1 MDERLP
7 SGHAPLDEI
16 LSGGLP
22 ANAITLLMGRP
33 GSGKT
38 ILAQQYAFRN
48 GRPGRPAIYLSTVS
62 EPLEKIVRFG
72 QSLSFF
78 DTAAIGT
85 SILYEDL
92 GATVNRDGLSGA
104 AEYLGRLVRDRRPT
118 LIVIDSFKALEAFA
132 PDGRDFRKFLHE
144 LAGRL
149 GAFPAA
155 SLWVG
160 EYEDAEIASTAEF
173 AVADAILSLTSE
185 RIGQREARFLQVKKL
200 RGSSFRS
207 GQHAYRLT
215 ADGLRLF
222 PRLADTPVGDGYTLG
237 DTRLSSG
244 ISALDQ
250 MLAEGYWPGAST
262 LIAGP
267 SGSGKTL
274 MGLHFVMNG
283 ARQGQPGVI
292 ATLQENPTQL
302 QRMLAGFDWSLREP
316 NVEVMY
322 RSPVDIYID
331 EWVYDLMGTVERT
344 KARRVLIDS
353 LGDLR
358 ISAGDEIR
366 FHEFIYSIVQRFSRQ
381 GVSVLMTSE
390 VARLFGA
397 DRTSDSAVSAL
408 ADNIV
413 MLSYQQERDTI
424 SRTMAVMKTR
434 ASRHDPAVRT
444 FVIGPQG
451 ITLDEPPT
459 ATKDAHQSDS
469 GLTSVP
475 TP

>member
-1 MDERLP
+1 VDDRLL
-7 SGHAPLDEI
+7 SGHAPLDEV
-16 LSGGLP
+16 LGGGLP
-22 ANAITLLMGRP
+22 ANAISLIMGRP
-33 GSGKT
+33 GTGKT

-48 GRPGRPAIYLSTVS
+48 ARPERPAVYFSTVS
-62 EPLEKIVRFG
+62 EPLEKIARFG
-72 QSLSFF
+72 QSLAFF

-85 SILYEDL
+85 SVFYEDL
-92 GATVNRDGLSGA
+92 GATLHQGGLGGV
-104 AEYLGRLVRDRRPT
+104 AERLGSTVRERRPG
-118 LIVIDSFKALEAFA
+118 LIVIDSFKALQAFA
-132 PDGRDFRKFLHE
+132 ADYGEFRKFLHE

-149 GAFPAA
+149 GAFPTA

-160 EYEDAEIASTAEF
+160 EYEDAEIASMAEF
-173 AVADAILSLTSE
+173 AVADAILSLTTE
-185 RIGQREARFLQVKKL
+185 RVGQREARFFQVKKL
-200 RGSSFRS
+200 RGSAFRS
-207 GQHAYRLT
+207 GQHAYRLS
-215 ADGLRLF
+215 ASGLHLF
-222 PRLADTPVGDGYTLG
+222 PRLADAPIDQGYPMG
-237 DTRLSSG
+237 ETRLSSG

-250 MLAEGYWPGAST
+250 MLADGYWPGAST

-292 ATLQENPTQL
+292 ATLQENPSQL
-302 QRMLAGFDWSLREP
+302 QRVLAGFGWSPRQP

-331 EWVYDLMGTVERT
+331 EWVYDLMDTVERT

-366 FHEFIYSIVQRFSRQ
+366 FHEFTYSIVQRFSRQ

-390 VARLFGA
+390 IRRLFGSE
-397 DRTSDSAVSAL
+397 RLSDSDLSPL
-408 ADNIV
+408 ADNVV
-413 MLSYQQERDTI
+413 MLSYQRERDTI
-424 SRTMAVMKTR
+424 GRTIAVIKTR
-434 ASRHDPAVRT
+434 ASRHDPTVRK
-444 FVIGPQG
+444 FVIGPEG
-451 ITLDEPPT
+451 IVLDEFVP
-459 ATKDAHQSDS
+459 ATEDSQQDDS
-469 GLTSVP
+469 GLASVP

>member
-1 MDERLP
+1 MDDRLL

-16 LSGGLP
+16 LGGGLP
-22 ANAITLLMGRP
+22 ANAISLIMGRP
-33 GSGKT
+33 GTGKT

-48 GRPGRPAIYLSTVS
+48 GRPERPAIYFSTVS
-62 EPLEKIVRFG
+62 EPLEKIARFG
-72 QSLSFF
+72 QSLTFF

-85 SILYEDL
+85 SVFYEDL
-92 GATVNRDGLSGA
+92 GATLYQGGLGDV
-104 AEYLGRLVRDRRPT
+104 AERLGRTVRERHPG
-118 LIVIDSFKALEAFA
+118 LIVIDSFKALQAFA
-132 PDGRDFRKFLHE
+132 ADYTEFRKFLHQ

-160 EYEDAEIASTAEF
+160 EYEDAEIASMAEF

-185 RIGQREARFLQVKKL
+185 RVGQREARFFQVKKL
-200 RGSSFRS
+200 RGSAFRS
-207 GQHAYRLT
+207 GQHAYRLS
-215 ADGLRLF
+215 ASGLHLF
-222 PRLADTPVGDGYTLG
+222 PRLADAPIGQDYQMAEI
-237 DTRLSSG
+237 RLSSG
-244 ISALDQ
+244 IAALDQ
-250 MLAEGYWPGAST
+250 MLADGYWPGAST

-283 ARQGQPGVI
+283 ARHGQPGVI

-302 QRMLAGFDWSLREP
+302 QRVLAGFGWSLREP

-331 EWVYDLMGTVERT
+331 EWVYELMHTVERT

-366 FHEFIYSIVQRFSRQ
+366 FHEFTYSIVQRFSQQ

-390 VARLFGA
+390 IPRLFGSE
-397 DRTSDSAVSAL
+397 RISDSEVSSL
-408 ADNIV
+408 ADNVV
-413 MLSYQQERDTI
+413 MLSYQRERDTI
-424 SRTMAVMKTR
+424 GRTMAVIKTR
-434 ASRHDPAVRT
+434 ASRHDPTIRK
-444 FVIGPQG
+444 FVIGPEG
-451 ITLDEPPT
+451 IVLDELVPALEDPQQ
-459 ATKDAHQSDS
+459 DDN
-469 GLTSVP
+469 GLANVS

>member
-1 MDERLP
+1 VDDRLP
-7 SGHAPLDEI
+7 SGHAPLDEV
-16 LSGGLP
+16 LGGGLP
-22 ANAITLLMGRP
+22 ASAISLVMGRP

-48 GRPGRPAIYLSTVS
+48 GRPDRPAVYLSTVS

-72 QSLSFF
+72 QSLAFF
-78 DTAAIGT
+78 DTAVVGT
-85 SILYEDL
+85 SVLYEDL
-92 GATVNRDGLSGA
+92 GATVNQDGLAGV
-104 AEYLGRLVRDRRPT
+104 AEQIGRTVRERRPG
-118 LIVIDSFKALEAFA
+118 LIVIDSFKALQAFA
-132 PDGRDFRKFLHE
+132 ANYGEFRKFLHE

-160 EYEDAEIASTAEF
+160 EYEDAEITSMAEF
-173 AVADAILSLTSE
+173 AVSDAIVSLTTE

-200 RGSSFRS
+200 RGSGYRS

-222 PRLADTPVGDGYTLG
+222 PRLADTPVGQGYALG
-237 DTRLSSG
+237 DIRLSSG
-244 ISALDQ
+244 IPALDD
-250 MLAEGYWPGAST
+250 MLADGYWPGAAT

-302 QRMLAGFDWSLREP
+302 QRVLAGFGWSLHEP

-331 EWVYDLMGTVERT
+331 EWVYDLMDTVERT
-344 KARRVLIDS
+344 RARRVLIDS
-353 LGDLR
+353 LADLR
-358 ISAGDEIR
+358 VSAGDDIR

-390 VARLFGA
+390 ISRLFGT
-397 DRTSDSAVSAL
+397 DRLSDSAVSPL
-408 ADNIV
+408 ADNVVI
-413 MLSYQQERDTI
+413 LGYRQERDTI
-424 SRTMAVMKTR
+424 SRTIAVIKTR
-434 ASRHDPAVRT
+434 ASRHDPAVRK
-444 FVIGPQG
+444 FVIGTKG
-451 ITLDEPPT
+451 IVLAEFRP
-459 ATKDAHQSDS
+459 ATEDAHQSDDS
-469 GLTSVP
+469 LASVRSP
-475 TP
+475 

>member
-1 MDERLP
+1 MDDRLL

-16 LSGGLP
+16 LGGGLP
-22 ANAITLLMGRP
+22 ANAISLIMGRP
-33 GSGKT
+33 GTGKT

-48 GRPGRPAIYLSTVS
+48 GRPERPAIYFSTVS
-62 EPLEKIVRFG
+62 EPLEKIARFG
-72 QSLSFF
+72 QSLTFF

-85 SILYEDL
+85 SVFYEDL
-92 GATVNRDGLSGA
+92 GATLYQGGLGDV
-104 AEYLGRLVRDRRPT
+104 AERLGRTVRERHPG
-118 LIVIDSFKALEAFA
+118 LIVIDSFKALQAFA
-132 PDGRDFRKFLHE
+132 ADYTEFRKFLHQ

-160 EYEDAEIASTAEF
+160 EYEDAEIASMAEF

-185 RIGQREARFLQVKKL
+185 RVGQREARFFQVKKL
-200 RGSSFRS
+200 RGSAFRS
-207 GQHAYRLT
+207 GQHAYRLS
-215 ADGLRLF
+215 ASGLHLF
-222 PRLADTPVGDGYTLG
+222 PRLADAPIEQDYQLG
-237 DTRLSSG
+237 ETRLSSG

-250 MLAEGYWPGAST
+250 MLADGYWPGAST

-292 ATLQENPTQL
+292 AALQENPTQL
-302 QRMLAGFDWSLREP
+302 QRVLAGFGWSLREQ

-331 EWVYDLMGTVERT
+331 EWVYELMHTVERT

-366 FHEFIYSIVQRFSRQ
+366 FHEFTYSIVQRFSQQ

-390 VARLFGA
+390 IPNLFGSE
-397 DRTSDSAVSAL
+397 RISDSEVSTL
-408 ADNIV
+408 ADNVV
-413 MLSYQQERDTI
+413 MLGYQREGDTI
-424 SRTMAVMKTR
+424 GRTMAVIKTR
-434 ASRHDPAVRT
+434 ASRHDPTVRK
-444 FVIGPQG
+444 FVIGPEG
-451 ITLDEPPT
+451 IVLDEFVPAPE
-459 ATKDAHQSDS
+459 DPQQDDN
-469 GLTSVP
+469 GLAV
-475 TP
+475 

>member
-1 MDERLP
+1 MDDRLL

-16 LSGGLP
+16 LGGGLP
-22 ANAITLLMGRP
+22 ANAISLIMGRP

-38 ILAQQYAFRN
+38 ILAQQYAFQN
-48 GRPGRPAIYLSTVS
+48 GRPGRPAIYFSTVS

-72 QSLSFF
+72 QSLTFF

-85 SILYEDL
+85 SIFYEDL
-92 GATVNRDGLSGA
+92 GATVHQHGLSGVT
-104 AEYLGRLVRDRRPT
+104 EQLGRMVRERRPG
-118 LIVIDSFKALEAFA
+118 LIVIDSFKALQAFA
-132 PDGRDFRKFLHE
+132 RDYGEFRKFLHE

-160 EYEDAEIASTAEF
+160 EYEDAETASMAEF

-185 RIGQREARFLQVKKL
+185 QIGQREARFLQVKKL
-200 RGSSFRS
+200 RGSAFRS
-207 GQHAYRLT
+207 GQHAYRPT
-215 ADGLRLF
+215 ASGLHLF
-222 PRLADTPVGDGYTLG
+222 PRLADAPIDEDYTLNG
-237 DTRLSSG
+237 TRLSSG
-244 ISALDQ
+244 ITALDQ
-250 MLAEGYWPGAST
+250 MLADGYWPGAST

-283 ARQGQPGVI
+283 ATQGQPGVI

-302 QRMLAGFDWSLREP
+302 QRVLAGFGWSLREP

-331 EWVYDLMGTVERT
+331 EWVYDLMDTVERT

-353 LGDLR
+353 LADLR

-366 FHEFIYSIVQRFSRQ
+366 FHEFVYSIVQRFSRQ

-390 VARLFGA
+390 TPRLFGA
-397 DRTSDSAVSAL
+397 DRISDFAVSPL
-408 ADNIV
+408 ADNVV
-413 MLSYQQERDTI
+413 MLSYLRERDTI
-424 SRTMAVMKTR
+424 SRTIAVMKTR
-434 ASRHDPAVRT
+434 ASRHDPTVRT
-444 FVIGPQG
+444 FVIGSQG
-451 ITLDEPPT
+451 IVLDELPP
-459 ATKDAHQSDS
+459 ATEA
-469 GLTSVP
+469 L
-475 TP
+475 

>member
-1 MDERLP
+1 MDDRLL

-16 LSGGLP
+16 LGGGLP
-22 ANAITLLMGRP
+22 ANAISLIMGRP
-33 GSGKT
+33 GTGKT

-48 GRPGRPAIYLSTVS
+48 GRPERPAIYFSTVS
-62 EPLEKIVRFG
+62 EPLEKIARFG
-72 QSLSFF
+72 QSLGFF

-85 SILYEDL
+85 SVFYEDL
-92 GATVNRDGLSGA
+92 GATLHQGGLGDV
-104 AEYLGRLVRDRRPT
+104 AERLGRTVRERRPG
-118 LIVIDSFKALEAFA
+118 LIVIDSFKALQAFA
-132 PDGRDFRKFLHE
+132 ADYGEFRKFLHE

-160 EYEDAEIASTAEF
+160 EYEDAEIASMAEF

-185 RIGQREARFLQVKKL
+185 RVGQREARFFQVKKL
-200 RGSSFRS
+200 RGSAFRS
-207 GQHAYRLT
+207 GQHAYRLS
-215 ADGLRLF
+215 ASGLHLF
-222 PRLADTPVGDGYTLG
+222 PRLADAPIEQDYQLG
-237 DTRLSSG
+237 ETRLSSG

-250 MLAEGYWPGAST
+250 MLADGYWPGAST

-292 ATLQENPTQL
+292 AALQENPTQL
-302 QRMLAGFDWSLREP
+302 QRVLAGFGWSLREQ

-331 EWVYDLMGTVERT
+331 EWVYELMHTVERT

-366 FHEFIYSIVQRFSRQ
+366 FHEFTYSIVQRFSQQ

-390 VARLFGA
+390 IPRLFGSE
-397 DRTSDSAVSAL
+397 RISDSEVSTL
-408 ADNIV
+408 ADNVV
-413 MLSYQQERDTI
+413 MLGYQRERDTI
-424 SRTMAVMKTR
+424 GRTMAVIKTR
-434 ASRHDPAVRT
+434 ASRHDPTIRK
-444 FVIGPQG
+444 FVIGPEG
-451 ITLDEPPT
+451 IVLDEFVPAPE
-459 ATKDAHQSDS
+459 DPQQDDN
-469 GLTSVP
+469 GLAV
-475 TP
+475 

>member
-451 ITLDEPPT
+451 IVLDEPPS
-459 ATKDAHQSDS
+459 AIQDAHQSDS

>member
-1 MDERLP
+1 MDDRLL
-7 SGHAPLDEI
+7 SGHAPLDQI
-16 LSGGLP
+16 LGGGLP
-22 ANAITLLMGRP
+22 ANAISLIMGRP
-33 GSGKT
+33 GTGKT

-48 GRPGRPAIYLSTVS
+48 GRPERPAIYFSTVS
-62 EPLEKIVRFG
+62 EPLEKIARFG
-72 QSLSFF
+72 QSLGFF

-85 SILYEDL
+85 SVFYEDL
-92 GATVNRDGLSGA
+92 GATLHQGGLGDV
-104 AEYLGRLVRDRRPT
+104 AERLGRTVRERRPG
-118 LIVIDSFKALEAFA
+118 LIVIDSFKALQAFA
-132 PDGRDFRKFLHE
+132 ADYGEFRKFLHE

-160 EYEDAEIASTAEF
+160 EYEDAEIASMAEF

-185 RIGQREARFLQVKKL
+185 RVGQREARFFQVKKL
-200 RGSSFRS
+200 RGSAFRS
-207 GQHAYRLT
+207 GQHAYRLS
-215 ADGLRLF
+215 ASGLHLF
-222 PRLADTPVGDGYTLG
+222 PRLADAPIEQDYQLG
-237 DTRLSSG
+237 ETRLSSG

-250 MLAEGYWPGAST
+250 MLADGYWPGAST

-292 ATLQENPTQL
+292 AALQENPTQL
-302 QRMLAGFDWSLREP
+302 QRVLAGFGWSLREQ

-331 EWVYDLMGTVERT
+331 EWVYELMHTVERT

-366 FHEFIYSIVQRFSRQ
+366 FHEFTYSIVQRFSQQ

-390 VARLFGA
+390 IPRLFGSE
-397 DRTSDSAVSAL
+397 RISDSEVSSL
-408 ADNIV
+408 ADNVV
-413 MLSYQQERDTI
+413 MLSYQRERDTI
-424 SRTMAVMKTR
+424 GRTMAVIKTR
-434 ASRHDPAVRT
+434 ASRHDPTIRK
-444 FVIGPQG
+444 FVIGPEG
-451 ITLDEPPT
+451 IVLDEFVPAPE
-459 ATKDAHQSDS
+459 DPQQDDN
-469 GLTSVP
+469 GLAV
-475 TP
+475 

>member
-1 MDERLP
+1 MDDRLL

-16 LSGGLP
+16 LGGGLP
-22 ANAITLLMGRP
+22 ANAISLIMGRP

-48 GRPGRPAIYLSTVS
+48 AQPGRPAIYFSTVS

-72 QSLSFF
+72 QSLTFF

-85 SILYEDL
+85 SVFYEDL
-92 GATVNRDGLSGA
+92 GTTVHQHGLSGVT
-104 AEYLGRLVRDRRPT
+104 EQLGHMVRERRPG
-118 LIVIDSFKALEAFA
+118 LIVIDSFKALQAFA
-132 PDGRDFRKFLHE
+132 RNYGEFRKFLHE

-160 EYEDAEIASTAEF
+160 EYEDAETAAMAEF

-200 RGSSFRS
+200 RGSAFRS

-215 ADGLRLF
+215 ASGLHLF
-222 PRLADTPVGDGYTLG
+222 PRLADTPIDEDYTLNG
-237 DTRLSSG
+237 TRVSSG

-250 MLAEGYWPGAST
+250 MLADGYWPGAST

-283 ARQGQPGVI
+283 ASQGQPGVI

-302 QRMLAGFDWSLREP
+302 QRVLAGFGWSLREP

-331 EWVYDLMGTVERT
+331 EWVYDLMDTVERT
-344 KARRVLIDS
+344 QARRVLIDS
-353 LGDLR
+353 LADLR

-366 FHEFIYSIVQRFSRQ
+366 FHEFVYSIVQRFSRQ

-390 VARLFGA
+390 TPRLFGA
-397 DRTSDSAVSAL
+397 DRISDFAVSPL
-408 ADNIV
+408 ADNVV
-413 MLSYQQERDTI
+413 MLSYQRERDTI

-434 ASRHDPAVRT
+434 ASRHDPTVRT
-444 FVIGPQG
+444 FVIGSQG
-451 ITLDEPPT
+451 IVLDELPA
-459 ATKDAHQSDS
+459 ATEDSRQNDSDPA
-469 GLTSVP
+469 SVP
-475 TP
+475 AP

>member
-1 MDERLP
+1 VDDRLL
-7 SGHAPLDEI
+7 SGHAALDAV
-16 LSGGLP
+16 LGGGLP
-22 ANAITLLMGRP
+22 ANAISLIMGRP
-33 GSGKT
+33 GTGKT

-48 GRPGRPAIYLSTVS
+48 AQPGRPAVYFSTVS
-62 EPLEKIVRFG
+62 EPLEKIARFG
-72 QSLSFF
+72 QSLAFF

-85 SILYEDL
+85 SVFYEDL
-92 GATVNRDGLSGA
+92 GAIVNQGGLKGV
-104 AEYLGRLVRDRRPT
+104 AEQLGRTLRERRPG
-118 LIVIDSFKALEAFA
+118 LIVIDSFKALQAFA
-132 PDGRDFRKFLHE
+132 ADYGEFRKFLHE

-160 EYEDAEIASTAEF
+160 EYEDAEIASMAEF

-185 RIGQREARFLQVKKL
+185 RVGQREARFFQVKKL
-200 RGSSFRS
+200 RGSAFRS

-215 ADGLRLF
+215 ANGLRLF
-222 PRLADTPVGDGYTLG
+222 PRLADAPIGRDYSLG

-250 MLAEGYWPGAST
+250 MLADGYRPGAST

-292 ATLQENPTQL
+292 ATMQENPTQL
-302 QRMLAGFDWSLREP
+302 QRVLAGFGWSLHEP
-316 NVEVMY
+316 SVEVMY

-331 EWVYDLMGTVERT
+331 EWVYELMDTVERT

-353 LGDLR
+353 LADLR
-358 ISAGDEIR
+358 ISAGDEVR
-366 FHEFIYSIVQRFSRQ
+366 FHEFTYSVVQRFSRQ

-390 VARLFGA
+390 IPRLFGA
-397 DRTSDSAVSAL
+397 ERISDSAVSSL

-413 MLSYQQERDTI
+413 LLGYQLERDTI
-424 SRTMAVMKTR
+424 GRTMAVIKTR
-434 ASRHDPAVRT
+434 ASRHDPAVRK

-451 ITLDEPPT
+451 IVLDELLPAAEDSPQ
-459 ATKDAHQSDS
+459 DDS
-469 GLTSVP
+469 GLASVP
-475 TP
+475 SP